1 MNMQTLMQAPV
12 QALMQRQRNA
22 CRAVAVIRRAI
33 LSFVS
38 AGLCVSTPAFAQQA
52 AEAVEAR
59 VHAFLQQQAAGLPG
73 EVSIKVGV
81 LDPNNQLPPCA
92 AIEVF
97 LPAGTRAWGRISV
110 GVRCDS
116 PVTWT
121 AYLQAEVS
129 VLADYLVAAQPM
141 RAGQIVGHADLSA
154 RRGDLSALPDNTLTD
169 PTQATG
175 HRTRFAIAAGSP
187 LRADMLRLPH
197 AVRQGQNVPLV
208 SIGPGFKVAS
218 EGRALNNAA
227 AGERVRVRL
236 KNGQTVTGVAQPD
249 GTVELSF

>member
-1 MNMQTLMQAPV
+1 MNMQPPDLQHLGMQP
-12 QALMQRQRNA
+12 
-22 CRAVAVIRRAI
+22 
-33 LSFVS
+33 LST
-38 AGLCVSTPAFAQQA
+38 AQHAFAFIQRTLLIVASVSLCCAPAAAQQPA
-52 AEAVEAR
+52 DVVEAR
-59 VHAFLQQQAAGLPG
+59 IYTYLQQQAAGLPG
-73 EVSIKVGV
+73 EISIKVGT

-197 AVRQGQNVPLV
+197 AVRQGQTVPLV